1 MKKINKLINQDHLY
15 IESDNLFA
23 LEHLIDKYKNRINLI
38 YIDPPYNT
46 GNSYVYNDC
55 FSDYKGFTWSEMMSP
70 RLELAKSL
78 LAEDG
83 AIFISIDDNEL
94 VNLRLICDNIFGKE
108 NFIANII
115 WQKKYSQ
122 SNDSYTMSTVHEYI
136 IVYQKTS
143 NFRINLLP
151 RNENLNKPYKNDDG
165 DGKGVWRQDNLLVKK
180 FSLSRVYPIVN
191 PNTGK
196 EYYPPN
202 GNSWRASKET
212 MNKWLQENRIYFG
225 QKGTGA
231 PQLKRYLNEVKQGVL
246 PTTFW
251 SYDEVGHTQQANKE
265 ITSLFNNELV
275 FDTPKPVSLI
285 KKILQIASK
294 HNDIILDFF
303 AGSATTAH
311 ATLELNSE
319 DGGNRKFIMI
329 QSPEHCN
336 FKNKKFKNRFK
347 YISDIGKERINRA
360 GKLLLQKTSYHPN
373 WDKNV
378 SFKFIKMQG

>member
-1 MKKINKLINQDHLY
+1 MKQENLY
-15 IESDNLFA
+15 IESDNLVA
-23 LEHLIDKYKNRINLI
+23 LKYLNAKYKNKINLI

-46 GNSYVYNDC
+46 GNSYIYNDC
-55 FSDYKGFTWSEMMSP
+55 FSDYKGNSWSDMMSA
-70 RLELAKSL
+70 RLMQAQKL

-83 AIFISIDDNEL
+83 AIFISIDDHEL
-94 VNLRLICDNIFGKE
+94 INLRLICDNIFGKE

-122 SNDSYTMSTVHEYI
+122 SNDCYTIATVHEYI
-136 IVYQKTS
+136 LVYQKTN
-143 NFRINLLP
+143 NFKVKLLP
-151 RNENLNKPYKNDDG
+151 RNESINKPYKNDDG
-165 DGKGVWRQDNLLVKK
+165 DGKGLWRQDNLLVKK

-196 EYYPPN
+196 KYYPPN

-225 QKGTGA
+225 KNGTGA
-231 PQLKRYLNEVKQGVL
+231 PQLKRYLNEVKQGIIPNTL
-246 PTTFW
+246 W
-251 SYDEVGHTQQANKE
+251 LYDEVSHTQQANKE
-265 ITSLFNNELV
+265 ITSLFDDELV

-294 HNDIILDFF
+294 PNDIILDFF

-329 QSPEHCN
+329 QSAELCN
-336 FKNKKFKNRFK
+336 FKKKKLKNKFK
-347 YISDIGKERINRA
+347 YISEIGKERINRA
-360 GKLLLQKTSYHPN
+360 GKLLLKKTVHHPL

-378 SFKFIKMQG
+378 SFKILKMKGK

>member
-1 MKKINKLINQDHLY
+1 
-15 IESDNLFA
+15 
-23 LEHLIDKYKNRINLI
+23 
-38 YIDPPYNT
+38 
-46 GNSYVYNDC
+46 
-55 FSDYKGFTWSEMMSP
+55 
-70 RLELAKSL
+70 
-78 LAEDG
+78 
-83 AIFISIDDNEL
+83 
-94 VNLRLICDNIFGKE
+94 
-108 NFIANII
+108 
-115 WQKKYSQ
+115 
-122 SNDSYTMSTVHEYI
+122 
-136 IVYQKTS
+136 
-143 NFRINLLP
+143 LP

>member
-1 MKKINKLINQDHLY
+1 MKQENLY
-15 IESDNLFA
+15 IESDNLVA
-23 LEHLIDKYKNRINLI
+23 LKYLNAKYKNKINLI

-46 GNSYVYNDC
+46 GNSYIYNDC
-55 FSDYKGFTWSEMMSP
+55 FSDYKGNSWSDMMSA
-70 RLELAKSL
+70 RLMQAQKL

-83 AIFISIDDNEL
+83 AIFISIDDHEL
-94 VNLRLICDNIFGKE
+94 INLRLICDNIFGKE

-122 SNDSYTMSTVHEYI
+122 SNDCYTIATVHEYI
-136 IVYQKTS
+136 LVYQKTN
-143 NFRINLLP
+143 NFKVKLLP
-151 RNENLNKPYKNDDG
+151 RNESINKPYKNDDG
-165 DGKGVWRQDNLLVKK
+165 DGKGLWRQDNLLVKK

-196 EYYPPN
+196 KYYPPN

-225 QKGTGA
+225 KNGTGA
-231 PQLKRYLNEVKQGVL
+231 PQLKRYLNEVKQGIIPNTL
-246 PTTFW
+246 W
-251 SYDEVGHTQQANKE
+251 LYDEVSHTQQANKE
-265 ITSLFNNELV
+265 ITSLFDDELV

-294 HNDIILDFF
+294 PNDIILDFF

-329 QSPEHCN
+329 QSAELCN
-336 FKNKKFKNRFK
+336 FKKKKLKNKFK
-347 YISDIGKERINRA
+347 YISEIGKERINRA
-360 GKLLLQKTSYHPN
+360 GKLLLKKTVHHPL

-378 SFKFIKMQG
+378 SFKILKMKGT

>member
-1 MKKINKLINQDHLY
+1 MKQENLY
-15 IESDNLFA
+15 IESDNLVA
-23 LEHLIDKYKNRINLI
+23 LKYLNAKYKNKINLI

-46 GNSYVYNDC
+46 GNSYIYNDC
-55 FSDYKGFTWSEMMSP
+55 FSDYKGNSWSDMMSA
-70 RLELAKSL
+70 RLMQAQKL

-83 AIFISIDDNEL
+83 AIFISIDDHEL
-94 VNLRLICDNIFGKE
+94 INLRLICDNIFGKE

-122 SNDSYTMSTVHEYI
+122 SNDCYTIATVHEYI
-136 IVYQKTS
+136 LVYQKTN
-143 NFRINLLP
+143 NFKVKLLP
-151 RNENLNKPYKNDDG
+151 RNESINKPYKNDDG
-165 DGKGVWRQDNLLVKK
+165 DGKGLWRQDNLLVKK

-196 EYYPPN
+196 KYYPPN

-225 QKGTGA
+225 KNGTGA
-231 PQLKRYLNEVKQGVL
+231 PQLKRYLNEVKQGIIPNTL
-246 PTTFW
+246 W
-251 SYDEVGHTQQANKE
+251 LYDEVSHTQQANKE
-265 ITSLFNNELV
+265 ITSLFDDELV

-294 HNDIILDFF
+294 PNDIILDFF

-329 QSPEHCN
+329 QS
-336 FKNKKFKNRFK
+336 
-347 YISDIGKERINRA
+347 A
-360 GKLLLQKTSYHPN
+360 
-373 WDKNV
+373 
-378 SFKFIKMQG
+378 